1 MFTPPGPG
9 HHADS
14 SSISFSPLPANINP
28 RRRQAARSSLSAS
41 FSFAPI
47 LDASHDLSATSDG
60 EPSFSFSAPSAPG
73 QRGAGSRRTGAGTA
87 GGHAHFSPAAFRH
100 VVDQGN
106 RGMAQVSPRAKPRGS
121 PASQR
126 SGGSGRTVTMIPKDA
141 PRTRS
146 RLAEES
152 SPEPIRRSPRKRT
165 QTDEQADVDEDEEA
179 DSERTWSMV
188 DSMRLWRHDAIMQH
202 LYETAAFWGD
212 KILSWTGERVASLRL
227 GTDRGLIAFAS
238 L

>member
-1 MFTPPGPG
+1 MFTPPG

-14 SSISFSPLPANINP
+14 SSLSFSPLPANINP

-47 LDASHDLSATSDG
+47 VDASHDLSATSDG

-73 QRGAGSRRTGAGTA
+73 QRQAGAGGAGAGTSSRRA
-87 GGHAHFSPAAFRH
+87 GAHPHFSPAAFRH

-126 SGGSGRTVTMIPKDA
+126 SGASGRTVTVMPKEV

-165 QTDEQADVDEDEEA
+165 QTDEEVDEDEDVDE
-179 DSERTWSMV
+179 ERTWSMV

-212 KILSWTGERVASLRL
+212 KILSWTGEQLDWIFRL
-227 GTDRGLIAFAS
+227 GSRDGTEG
-238 L
+238 